1 MKQSRIL
8 NNHLSLQLNSHSK
21 GQGLTFSLSMKN
33 FFFVVLFFLSTLSAF
48 AQIPKFGKQKTSPY
62 NLTPT
67 NPNEAFSYERPKE
80 YEVAEIKVSGHKY
93 YSPDAVVS
101 VAGLRVGD
109 KINIP
114 GLAISTAIKKIYDLG
129 IFSEI
134 DIEASKIE
142 GDKIYLLIIV
152 KERPRLA
159 EFIFKGVKKGQI
171 TDLKEKVK
179 FIKGQIVNDS
189 RIKNLQLTVKKYFL
203 EKGYFNTTVN
213 ISPISDTVRANSV
226 VLKINIDKGR
236 KVKIHKIILTGNK
249 ELSKKK
255 VFKKLKDTKQKKF
268 GRIFKPSKFVL
279 NKYEEDKLKLIKYY
293 NSQGYRDAR
302 ILSDTFY
309 RYNNKMI
316 NLELN
321 LEEGRRYFYRNI
333 TWQGNYLYNQAFLS
347 QILGIKKGDVYNIED
362 LEKRLRF
369 KTTQDD
375 ITSLYM
381 DRGYLSF
388 DVNPTEIAVEGDSID
403 IEIRMNEGKQYDIN
417 KIIISGNTKTS
428 DHVILREVLTIPG
441 EKFSRSDIIQTQQRL
456 SSLGYFNPEKIDIQP
471 IPDVQNGKVD
481 IHYTVE
487 ERPSDQIELSG
498 GWGGYFGFVGTLGL
512 VFNNFSAKKV
522 TDIKA
527 WKPLPA
533 GDGQKLSLR
542 FQANGKQF
550 QTYSIGFTEPWLG
563 GKKPN
568 SLSVS
573 LSRTVQHLQGSGF
586 GGFNPYGGFG
596 SQYGGY
602 GGYGAGSAGSLNI
615 TGISV
620 GLGRRLQRP
629 DPYFNLSN
637 AISYQLY
644 DLKNYNVGF
653 PFVTGKAN
661 NLSFITT
668 LARYSLDQ
676 QIFPRNGSSITLS
689 LALTPPWTLLNGNPT
704 AKESKADLVAPYKF
718 VEYHKWMF
726 DGSWFS
732 GVFGKLV
739 LNTRIHM
746 GFIGRYN
753 PNNTFSP
760 FERFTLG
767 GTGLVGQNFALARDI
782 IPLRGYNNNTL
793 NPIEYLPN
801 GRTIQGGTVY
811 NKYVMELR
819 YPVSLNPSATIFVLG
834 FMEGGNTW
842 NNYQEFNPF
851 DVKRTIGV
859 GARIFMPAFGMI
871 GIDYGK
877 AFDNIKDQADGGHQA
892 FQFTIGQQIR

>member
-1 MKQSRIL
+1 MNK
-8 NNHLSLQLNSHSK
+8 HLSQQLNINSLAK
-21 GQGLTFSLSMKN
+21 GFTFFLSMKKP
-33 FFFVVLFFLSTLSAF
+33 FFIALVLFSSITAF
-48 AQIPKFGKQKTSPY
+48 AQIPKFGKPK
-62 NLTPT
+62 NLFNTTPT
-67 NPNEAFSYERPKE
+67 TTTDGPFSYDKPRE
-80 YEVAEIKVSGHKY
+80 YEVAEIKVIGHKF
-93 YSPDAVVS
+93 YSPDAVIS
-101 VAGLRVGD
+101 VAGIRVGD

-142 GDKIYLLIIV
+142 EDKIYLNIIV

-159 EFIFKGVKKGQI
+159 EFIFKGIKKGQV

-203 EKGYFNTTVN
+203 EKGYFNTIVT
-213 ISPISDTVRANSV
+213 ISPITDTVRANSV
-226 VLKINIDKGR
+226 VLKINIDRGR
-236 KVKIHKIILTGNK
+236 KVKIHKIILKGNK
-249 ELSKKK
+249 VYTTKK
-255 VFKKLKDTKQKKF
+255 VFKKLKETKQKQF

-279 NKYEEDKLKLIKYY
+279 TKYEEDKLKLIKYY

-302 ILSDTFY
+302 VVSDTFY

-333 TWQGNYLYNQAFLS
+333 TWQGNYLYTSAQLS
-347 QILGIKKGDVYNIED
+347 QVLGIKKGDIYNIED

-369 KTTQDD
+369 KTSQDD

-388 DVNPTEIAVEGDSID
+388 DVNPTEVAVEGDSID
-403 IEIRMNEGKQYDIN
+403 IEVRMSEGKQFDIN
-417 KIIISGNTKTS
+417 RIIVSGNTRTS
-428 DHVILREVLTIPG
+428 DHVILREILTIPG

-471 IPDVQNGKVD
+471 IPDIQNGKVD

-512 VFNNFSAKKV
+512 VFNNFSARKIF
-522 TDIKA
+522 DIKA
-527 WKPLPA
+527 WKPVPH
-533 GDGQKLSLR
+533 GDGQKLSVR

-550 QTYSIGFTEPWLG
+550 QTYSLGFTEPWLG

-568 SLSVS
+568 SLSIS
-573 LSRTVQHLQGSGF
+573 LSRTIQHLQSSSIF
-586 GGFNPYGGFG
+586 GNRFNPYGGFG
-596 SQYGGY
+596 GNQGYNQYGS
-602 GGYGAGSAGSLNI
+602 GSAGSLSI
-615 TGISV
+615 TGVSI
-620 GLGRRLQRP
+620 GLGRRLQKP

-637 AISYQLY
+637 SISFQLY
-644 DLKNYNVGF
+644 NLKNYNVGF
-653 PFVTGKAN
+653 PFTTGKAH

-668 LARYSLDQ
+668 LSRYSLDQ
-676 QIFPRNGSSITLS
+676 QIFPRGGSSITLS
-689 LALTPPWTLLNGNPT
+689 VALTPPWSSFKGTVSEKDNLAHPENQ
-704 AKESKADLVAPYKF
+704 YKL

-732 GVFGKLV
+732 AVFGKFV
-739 LNTRIHM
+739 LNTRVHM

-753 PNNTFSP
+753 NNTSFSP

-782 IPLRGYNNNTL
+782 IPLRGYNNNVL
-793 NPIEYLPN
+793 NPITYIN
-801 GRTIQGGTVY
+801 GTTSGPAVQGGIVY

-819 YPVSLNPSATIFVLG
+819 YPVSLNPSATIFVLA

-842 NNYQEFNPF
+842 ANFQQYNPF
-851 DVKRTIGV
+851 KIYRTAGI

-877 AFDNIKDQADGGHQA
+877 AFDMIPGQADGGRQT
-892 FQFTIGQQIR
+892 FQFTIGQQLR